1 MFWGVSNY
9 SLRPMG
15 KTYFNILLFPVFF
28 ISLGNLYDYNYDD
41 YNNDKYDENYEYYD
55 HYHWDYYTDDN
66 SQKSN
71 DYYGH
76 KNLLAPAAFPPPLT
90 PPPPPT
96 PKPGNNIKHNCLLG
110 TTMW

>member
-9 SLRPMG
+9 SLRPMM
-15 KTYFNILLFPVFF
+15 KTYFNILLFLVFF
-28 ISLGNLYDYNYDD
+28 ISSCNSNDYKYDD
-41 YNNDKYDENYEYYD
+41 YNKYDENYEYYD

-71 DYYGH
+71 DYYG
-76 KNLLAPAAFPPPLT
+76 NQNQLAPPAFPISPPLT
-90 PPPPPT
+90 PPPPT

-110 TTMW
+110 IIW